1 MVNKWHEVWKI
12 NYHNWRCD
20 VYESSLIHAF
30 VLLVISNEDI
40 FFQKEKKKKRKG
52 GEKKRKKEM
61 KKKWKKK
68 KIELN
73 DRGLI
78 RLANVMEGVM
88 N

>member
-40 FFQKEKKKKRKG
+40 FFQKEKKKKG
-52 GEKKRKKEM
+52 GEGKRKER
-61 KKKWKKK
+61 KKWRKNEK
-68 KIELN
+68 
-73 DRGLI
+73 RR
-78 RLANVMEGVM
+78 RLSWTIADLFAWQT
-88 N
+88 